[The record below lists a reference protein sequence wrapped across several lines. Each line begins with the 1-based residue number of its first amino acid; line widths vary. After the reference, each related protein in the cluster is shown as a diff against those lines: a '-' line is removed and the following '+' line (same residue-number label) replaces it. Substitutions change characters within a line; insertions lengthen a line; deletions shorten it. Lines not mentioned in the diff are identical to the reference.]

1 MKSNYFKEN
10 FHHAKWLSAA
20 LLLVSLALLPL
31 TASAVVADD
40 AEKIDNS
47 PGVNKGLNQQTPR
60 EFNHMTTGFP
70 LSGSHITAEC
80 ASCHVGGVFKGTPRN
95 CSGCHAKGKRVV
107 ATPMSSKHIVSTEP
121 CEVCHTNEVT
131 FYGAK
136 FNHGKAKKGECTT
149 CHNGTNAAGKHA
161 AHKVTTASCDS
172 CHRTYAWSPASWSH
186 SDTVSDCSVC
196 HNGTA
201 AFTFTS
207 SHYSL
212 ANLAAMGLGACKS
225 CHTNY
230 RNFNS
235 WSYSHAGATS
245 CGTCHGVTGQ
255 ARQKISTSAAKHAG
269 YVSVG
274 LTNCQTCH
282 LNFSSFTGTR
292 FNHSGAGTCATC
304 HNGVIA
310 TGKTASHATGAKATG
325 ACSDCHKLTTAWLPA
340 GFSHTGV
347 VPGTCATCHNG
358 TYATGKTATHTTVA
372 KSTRA
377 CDDCHRTTAWLPAYF
392 NHLGVT
398 TGTCTNCHIRP
409 TNHTGSRATITC
421 DACHKTA
428 AWLPASF
435 SHTGVAAGTCSTCH
449 LAQRPSSHVTR
460 GYTGSC
466 DGCHAT
472 SSWRFNHD
480 AQTDGSKCIA
490 CHLSEFNGE
499 KDHNK
504 TQPCFKNC
512 LLCHTV
518 RSWDDRAKSC
528 Q

>member
-1 MKSNYFKEN
+1 MKQLNMNSQYCF
-10 FHHAKWLSAA
+10 FSYMRA
-20 LLLVSLALLPL
+20 LLLPVLFALLSMSAIAAEFDL
-31 TASAVVADD
+31 T
-40 AEKIDNS
+40 
-47 PGVNKGLNQQTPR
+47 NKNGTATGQQTPR

-107 ATPMSSKHIVSTEP
+107 ATPMSSKHIVTSEP

-136 FNHGKAKKGECTT
+136 FNHGKAEQGKCTV
-149 CHNGTNAAGKHA
+149 CHNGTNASGKHA
-161 AHKVTTASCDS
+161 AHKVTTMSCDS
-172 CHRTYAWSPASWSH
+172 CHRTYAWTPASWNH
-186 SDTVSDCSVC
+186 SDTASDCSVC
-196 HNGTA
+196 HNGATA
-201 AFTFTS
+201 HTFTS
-207 SHYSL
+207 AQHYSSASL
-212 ANLAAMGLGACKS
+212 SAMGLGTCKS

-230 RNFNS
+230 KNFNN

-245 CGTCHGVTGQ
+245 CGTCHGATGQ

-282 LNFSSFTGTR
+282 LNFSAFTGAR

-340 GFSHTGV
+340 GYSHTGV

-358 TYATGKTATHTTVA
+358 TTATGKTATHNTVA

-392 NHLGVT
+392 NHLGVVA
-398 TGTCTNCHIRP
+398 GTCSNCHTRP

-421 DACHKTA
+421 DACHKTT

-466 DGCHAT
+466 DGCHTGFANW
-472 SSWRFNHD
+472 SFNHS
-480 AQTDGSKCIA
+480 AQQGKHTCGNCHANDREAKKEHGTITLGSKYW
-490 CHLSEFNGE
+490 
-499 KDHNK
+499 
-504 TQPCFKNC
+504 NC
-512 LLCHTV
+512 DNCHTV
-518 RSWDDRAKSC
+518 NTFDR
-528 Q
+528 